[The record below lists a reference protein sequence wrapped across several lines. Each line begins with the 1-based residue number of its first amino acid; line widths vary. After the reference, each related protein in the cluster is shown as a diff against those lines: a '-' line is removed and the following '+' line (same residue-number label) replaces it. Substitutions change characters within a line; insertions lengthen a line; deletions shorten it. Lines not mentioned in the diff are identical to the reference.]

1 VKMTE
6 RLKLAAMLQC
16 LQETVIFRIA
26 GSC

>member
-1 VKMTE
+1 MTE